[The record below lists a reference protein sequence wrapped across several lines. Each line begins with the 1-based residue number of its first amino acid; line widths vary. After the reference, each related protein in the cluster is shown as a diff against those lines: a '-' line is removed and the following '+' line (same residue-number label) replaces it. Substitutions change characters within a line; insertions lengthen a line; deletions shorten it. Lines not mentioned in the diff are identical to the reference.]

1 MAEKTLFINGKEVAF
16 DNEKNL
22 LEVIRKAGIDLP
34 TLCYHP
40 MLKAYGACRLC
51 VIENIMPNG
60 ARMVNTACTT
70 APAPGM
76 KIETHTPRLRQI
88 RKVAVELLLASHK
101 VECPTCDQAGHCKL
115 EAIAHK
121 LGVDKVRF
129 KKLAEPHPID
139 NSSYAIVR
147 DPEKCILCGQCVRY
161 CRKSTV

>member
-70 APAPGM
+70 AF
-76 KIETHTPRLRQI
+76 IILN
-88 RKVAVELLLASHK
+88 
-101 VECPTCDQAGHCKL
+101 
-115 EAIAHK
+115 
-121 LGVDKVRF
+121 F
-129 KKLAEPHPID
+129 K
-139 NSSYAIVR
+139 YAI
-147 DPEKCILCGQCVRY
+147 I
-161 CRKSTV
+161 

>member
-76 KIETHTPRLRQI
+76 KIETHTPRLR
-88 RKVAVELLLASHK
+88 LSH
-101 VECPTCDQAGHCKL
+101 
-115 EAIAHK
+115 AIDA
-121 LGVDKVRF
+121 
-129 KKLAEPHPID
+129 
-139 NSSYAIVR
+139 
-147 DPEKCILCGQCVRY
+147 
-161 CRKSTV
+161 